1 MTMDVRVFDSS
12 LNLADEAALLL
23 GEMLSGQGNHSLGL
37 AGGSTPMPT
46 YVRLAELNLNWH
58 AIDLWLGDERWV
70 DRESPECNAGMC
82 WDYLAS
88 RTLAPFHEVP
98 LAEHERPLD
107 AAHAYE
113 SLLKSEVFSKTEG
126 HPDVVLLGLGDD
138 GHTASLFPDTAA
150 LAESEHLYT
159 ATHVPKVDMWR
170 LTATIPLLSQ
180 AEHLVFLVSG
190 ASKAEAVRW
199 LVDPHAD
206 DPAVPARYVAD
217 AAENVT
223 VLLDKPASSAISS
236 PKTS

>member
-1 MTMDVRVFDSS
+1 MTMDVRVFGSS
-12 LNLADEAALLL
+12 LSLAEEAALLL
-23 GEMLSGQGNHSLGL
+23 GETLSGPGNHNLGL

-46 YVRLAELNLNWH
+46 YVRLAELNLNWP

-88 RTLAPFHEVP
+88 RTAAPFHEVP
-98 LAEHERPLD
+98 LADHEQPME

-113 SLLKSEVFSKTEG
+113 SVLKDDILSKTDG
-126 HPDVVLLGLGDD
+126 RADVVLLGLGDD
-138 GHTASLFPDTAA
+138 GHTASLFPDTEG
-150 LAESEHLYT
+150 LAETEHLYT

-180 AEHLVFLVSG
+180 ADHLFFLVSG
-190 ASKAEAVRW
+190 ATKAEAVRW
-199 LVDPHAD
+199 LVNPLEGDPQI
-206 DPAVPARYVAD
+206 PARYVAD

-223 VLLDKPASSAISS
+223 VLLDKSAASLISS
-236 PKTS
+236 PTTS